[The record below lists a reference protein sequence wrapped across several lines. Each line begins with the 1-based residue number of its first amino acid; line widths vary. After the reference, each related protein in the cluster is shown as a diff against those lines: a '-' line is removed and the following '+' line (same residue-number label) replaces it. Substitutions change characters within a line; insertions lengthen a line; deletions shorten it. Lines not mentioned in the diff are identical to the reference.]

1 MNESEDLKSRLIKDT
16 SQQWLGDLFNRRIKT
31 GPYFEA
37 AYNQVKFCLN
47 FLYTIRPWEVWGSL
61 VFFCFVMK
69 GCRS

>member
-37 AYNQVKFCLN
+37 AYNQVKFLSK
-47 FLYTIRPWEVWGSL
+47 FFVYYSTVGSMGKFS
-61 VFFCFVMK
+61 FFFV
-69 GCRS
+69 S